1 MAGITLET
9 AQTHLDAWLQAELAT
24 STGQSYQIGSRQLT
38 RANLAEI
45 RQQVIFWERKVKA
58 LSGKGKRRVF
68 GVIPRDL

>member
-1 MAGITLET
+1 MTGITLGT
-9 AQTHLDAWLQAELAT
+9 AQTHLDAWLEAELAA
-24 STGQSYQIGSRQLT
+24 STGQSYQIGTRQLT

-58 LSGKGKRRVF
+58 LSGKGKKRVF